1 MLLIVNYVVIGGI
14 VSQNSMTQFPDI
26 FTPRYH
32 LCYFQNLDLSYN
44 SLSGMALLALG
55 TLPSLKELHLTG

>member
-1 MLLIVNYVVIGGI
+1 MLLIVNYVVTGGI
-14 VSQNSMTQFPDI
+14 VSQNLTQFPDI
-26 FTPRYH
+26 FTPRYR
-32 LCYFQNLDLSYN
+32 LCSFQNLDLSYN